1 MDWEVCVI
9 CQKGGHGLKCPADS
23 NQKNG
28 LEIYTDFLKAVEQF
42 RELDVMPVNLD
53 LKGID
58 SPEVFLENRACWHK
72 ACKLKFAAS
81 RVQKERDRKRKHDT
95 NDQPDEGS
103 RKSKRQESG
112 TPDQNT
118 CIFCGLGKRSVR
130 DQLFDCSTKPLSDT
144 LKMMATAKV
153 DARLLARMEG
163 DLIAIEA
170 KYHNR
175 CLTEYKNKYKS
186 LEKMKDGSTV
196 ESSSEKIIESQV
208 FAELVAYIETYVE
221 EGNLI
226 LKLSELHGLYEGRLK
241 SLGVTKT
248 INKTRVK
255 EKLLIQFCEHCQEQ
269 TDGKNML
276 FVFDEGM
283 KKVLKEA
290 IQARDTQ
297 MEALTMASV
306 VKTVRKDAFDWEPFQ
321 FTGSFP
327 PECQTQSI
335 PPSLKS
341 LISMLLN
348 GPNLRDQDPT
358 CMTKPAM

>member
-1 MDWEVCVI
+1 M
-9 CQKGGHGLKCPADS
+9 
-23 NQKNG
+23 
-28 LEIYTDFLKAVEQF
+28 
-42 RELDVMPVNLD
+42 
-53 LKGID
+53 
-58 SPEVFLENRACWHK
+58 
-72 ACKLKFAAS
+72 
-81 RVQKERDRKRKHDT
+81 
-95 NDQPDEGS
+95 
-103 RKSKRQESG
+103 
-112 TPDQNT
+112 
-118 CIFCGLGKRSVR
+118 
-130 DQLFDCSTKPLSDT
+130 SDT

-221 EGNLI
+221 ERNFI

-248 INKTRVK
+248 INKTRLK